1 MWSFFVDRGGT
12 FTDLIAKTP
21 TGEIQTAKVLS
32 ENAAVYEDAA
42 VYGICKHFFKVS
54 SPSEIPP
61 NTIEVVRVG
70 TTVATNALLERRGAP
85 TIFITTKGFKDS
97 LRIGHQARPN
107 LFAREIQL
115 HSMLYEEDLVVEID
129 ERVGADGAIVTP
141 LNDEQVKNQL
151 QNCF

>member
-21 TGEIQTAKVLS
+21 SGEIQTAKVLS
-32 ENAAVYEDAA
+32 ENSAYEDAT
-42 VYGICKHFFKVS
+42 VYGICKHFLKVA
-54 SPSEIPP
+54 SPADIPP
-61 NTIEVVRVG
+61 DTIEVVRVG

-85 TIFITTKGFKDS
+85 TVFVTTKGFKDS

-115 HSMLYEEDLVVEID
+115 HSM
-129 ERVGADGAIVTP
+129 
-141 LNDEQVKNQL
+141 
-151 QNCF
+151 